1 MQHCKPNPVHSSR
14 THCHC
19 DISGAPTGMED
30 YSEAIRE
37 TMLPFRPSAFSSRDS
52 CFYDKI
58 QFQEFVNNDM
68 DLRDTSRHMTEFIP
82 RSGDLA
88 LWSSLDEIRG
98 VLQSKLQ
105 EHLGYGSLLQ
115 IGSFYDG
122 SKTGRLNEMDC
133 LYVVSVPDVE
143 VQHLPADA
151 RQFKVYLKGIEIKPR
166 VLNKQLIAVMKETMS
181 EMTLP
186 SGLTHSGYAFQDF
199 SGVRCNGPAVT
210 AMFCDRYENY
220 ASLNIAIAFLLT
232 SQLQQRPEFPQ
243 ELKRCCQLLNAISF
257 RIQGQL
263 TRTQVSVE
271 LHLICDPVNN
281 TWLPTTAV
289 AEANILRALKPD
301 CPVKRVMEICKI
313 LAFKLQAWYRE
324 KWGKYLN
331 CDLELLPIKKRRTS
345 PEYRRRSI
353 LSNLHNYET
362 GDPDS
367 KAQLRDTLNADM
379 AFQHIWLSS
388 TDRVN
393 HKEILKSDASINTTA
408 IKHVI
413 LRTALQL
420 DGAFSKTNMQ
430 LEQQL
435 IRAVF
440 EELSSTDSFYTQH
453 AFLQDWMISKF
464 SFSIYV
470 SSIKE
475 GIATGF
481 FQQCTFLLDNAFA
494 KVGLPMLFHFNR
506 WLII

>member
-1 MQHCKPNPVHSSR
+1 MQHCNSSR

-19 DISGAPTGMED
+19 DISGTQIGMED
-30 YSEAIRE
+30 YAEAIRE
-37 TMLPFRPSAFSSRDS
+37 TMLPSRPSAFSSRDS
-52 CFYDKI
+52 CFYDKE
-58 QFQEFVNNDM
+58 QFREFVNNDM
-68 DLRDTSRHMTEFIP
+68 DLRDMGRHMTDFTHN
-82 RSGDLA
+82 SGLA
-88 LWSSLDEIRG
+88 QGLRQIRG

-105 EHLGYGSLLQ
+105 EKLGYGSLLE

-143 VQHLPADA
+143 VQHFPSGA
-151 RQFKVYLKGIEIKPR
+151 RQFRVYLKGIEIKPR
-166 VLNKQLIAVMKETMS
+166 VLNKQLIAVMKETIS

-186 SGLTHSGYAFQDF
+186 SGLTHGGYAFQDF
-199 SGVRCNGPAVT
+199 SGVRCNGPTVT
-210 AMFCDRYENY
+210 TMCCDRYENY
-220 ASLNIAIAFLLT
+220 ACLKIAVAFPLT
-232 SQLQQRPEFPQ
+232 SQLQKRPEFPQ
-243 ELKRCCQLLNAISF
+243 QLKRCCQLLNDISF
-257 RIQGQL
+257 RIQVQL
-263 TRTQVSVE
+263 SRIQFSAE

-281 TWLPTTAV
+281 TWLPTTAL
-289 AEANILRALKPD
+289 AEAEIFRVLRPE
-301 CPVKRVMEICKI
+301 CSVKRVMEICKI
-313 LAFKLQAWYRE
+313 LASKLQAWYKE

-331 CDLELLPIKKRRTS
+331 YDLELLPIKKRRTS
-345 PEYRRRSI
+345 PEYRRLSI
-353 LSNLHNYET
+353 LSDLHNYEA

-367 KAQLRDTLNADM
+367 KAQLRDILNADM

-388 TDRVN
+388 TDRIA

-420 DGAFSKTNMQ
+420 DGAFSKPNRQ

-453 AFLQDWMISKF
+453 EFLQDWMIDKF

-475 GIATGF
+475 SIATGF
-481 FQQCTFLLDNAFA
+481 LQQCRFLLDNAFA

-506 WLII
+506 GIII